1 MNKPNE
7 GTSPAAADKAK
18 APTQGDSQKTPGPRI
33 VAGLWCAVS
42 LRGPRIV
49 AGLWCAA
56 SLGGPII
63 FLRHTP
69 GAASIILAIAAFFAA
84 SMLVVSYPKT
94 DAGTAAR
101 RHQLETMRQI
111 VTGHLAF
118 IVTVITL
125 VVAFRDPA
133 LPADEPSSDPVLSL
147 YVASCLAG
155 LTWPMLTAMIGRNG
169 PPHP

>member
-1 MNKPNE
+1 MNRPNE

-18 APTQGDSQKTPGPRI
+18 APTQGDSQKTPGPCI
-33 VAGLWCAVS
+33 VARVWCV
-42 LRGPRIV
+42 
-49 AGLWCAA
+49 A

-63 FLRHTP
+63 FLLLTP
-69 GAASIILAIAAFFAA
+69 GAASIILVIAIFFAA
-84 SMLVVSYPKT
+84 SMVVVSCPKT

-118 IVTVITL
+118 IVTVMTL

-133 LPADEPSSDPVLSL
+133 LPADDPSSDPVFAL
-147 YVASCLAG
+147 YVASCFAG
-155 LTWPMLTAMIGRNG
+155 LIWPVLTAMIGRNG

>member
-1 MNKPNE
+1 MNRPNE
-7 GTSPAAADKAK
+7 GTSPAAADKAE

-33 VAGLWCAVS
+33 VAGIWC
-42 LRGPRIV
+42 GF
-49 AGLWCAA
+49 

-63 FLRHTP
+63 FLLRTP
-69 GAASIILAIAAFFAA
+69 GAASIILVIAVFFAA
-84 SMLVVSYPKT
+84 SMLVVSCPKT

-125 VVAFRDPA
+125 VASFRGLA
-133 LPADEPSSDPVLSL
+133 LPADDPSSDPVAL

-155 LTWPMLTAMIGRNG
+155 LTWPVLTAMIGRNG

>member
-1 MNKPNE
+1 MKRPNE

-18 APTQGDSQKTPGPRI
+18 APTQGDSQKT
-33 VAGLWCAVS
+33 
-42 LRGPRIV
+42 RGPRIV
-49 AGLWCAA
+49 AGIWCVA

-63 FLRHTP
+63 FLLLTP
-69 GAASIILAIAAFFAA
+69 GAAIIILVIAVFFAA
-84 SMLVVSYPKT
+84 SMLVVSCPKT

-118 IVTVITL
+118 FVTVITL
-125 VVAFRDPA
+125 VVALRDPA
-133 LPADEPSSDPVLSL
+133 DDPSSDPVLSL

-155 LTWPMLTAMIGRNG
+155 LTWPVLTAMIGRNG